1 MAGKTKESCDC
12 KSCKEDIVGLKEK
25 VNVLFSVIS
34 ELIHHTGT
42 GNKLLAKHGIEPYVL
57 TKEDRNQGK
66 WKKK

>member
-1 MAGKTKESCDC
+1 MVKKKESCDC
-12 KSCKEDIVGLKEK
+12 PDYKKDIDSLKEK

-66 WKKK
+66 WSKK